1 MNVLMTIL
9 SVIAGIVVFAAGS
22 AYVSGVIDRLRKDE
36 EPFNPES
43 RFAYGLFSLA
53 FQIWINLSMNA
64 IYAVVEA
71 VYRSD
76 GVMVFIYSLGRGKKV
91 QIAEDALVFEKELD
105 KEFGDE
111 ET

>member
-1 MNVLMTIL
+1 MSTLMTIL

-43 RFAYGLFSLA
+43 LFAYGAFSFCFYLFMTVMMK
-53 FQIWINLSMNA
+53 ITEMI
-64 IYAVVEA
+64 
-71 VYRSD
+71 YRSD

-91 QIAEDALVFEKELD
+91 KITEDTLVFEKELD
-105 KEFGDE
+105 KEFSDE